1 MVYGGSSAGAI
12 ERQGALFCLCADDF
26 GLSEGVS
33 RGILAALAADRL
45 SAVSVMTTRPS
56 WRTAARELARSARPA
71 DLGLHLNLTLA
82 EPLTKMPKLASSGQ
96 LPTLADLFGAAEA
109 GRLEAGT
116 LYAEIAEEIAAQLYA
131 FAVAFGRFPDFVDSH
146 QHVHVLPGIRRALFE
161 VLEAK
166 GLAGEAWLRNPGD
179 HPWRILRR
187 QIGIKTA
194 LEMNRLA
201 RPFVAEA
208 HAHGFA
214 VNEGFSG
221 FAADSGERR
230 YAVDFAH
237 YLVAPGPAQLIMC
250 HPGHDDDL
258 SIRLDGKTGSRE
270 QELAFL
276 LSPQFDACLDRH
288 HAALGRLT
296 GPCAHD

>member
-1 MVYGGSSAGAI
+1 MVYGGSSAGAN

-33 RGILAALAADRL
+33 RGILAALAAERL
-45 SAVSVMTTRPS
+45 SAVSVMTTRPG
-56 WRTAARELARSARPA
+56 WRVAGRDLGGSVCPA
-71 DLGLHLNLTLA
+71 DLGLHLNFTLA
-82 EPLTKMPKLASSGQ
+82 EPLTKMPRLAPGGR
-96 LPTLADLFGAAEA
+96 LPALGDFFSAAQA
-109 GRLEAGT
+109 GRLQDGE
-116 LYAEIAEEIAAQLYA
+116 LCAEIAGELAAQLYA

-161 VLEAK
+161 VLRGK
-166 GLAGEAWLRNPGD
+166 GLAGQLWLRNPGD

-194 LEMNRLA
+194 LDMSRLA

-208 HAHGFA
+208 HAQGFA

-221 FAADSGERR
+221 FSADLGQRRR
-230 YAVDFAH
+230 YAEDFAH
-237 YLVAPGPAQLIMC
+237 YLTAPGPAHLVMC
-250 HPGHDDDL
+250 HPGHDDDE
-258 SIRLDGKTGSRE
+258 SMRLDGKSRSRDE
-270 QELAFL
+270 ELAFL

-296 GPCAHD
+296 GQRA